1 MYYVALL
8 RGINVGGRTVRMSDL
23 KACFDDMGFK
33 DALTILQTGN
43 VLFSSSQKVD
53 ALKRTIE
60 AGLLREFEYPAH
72 AQIIELSRLRAL
84 VEASPYDEGD
94 PQTHSY
100 VVFFENG
107 LEEQLVNEVKLN
119 PDIERIQ
126 VGDGVLYWNVPK
138 GSTLDTAFAKQ
149 LVKKRFKDFHTTRNM
164 KTLRKVIGEDP
175 KD

>member
-1 MYYVALL
+1 MHYVALL

-23 KACFDDMGFK
+23 KSCFDDMGFE

-53 ALKRTIE
+53 ELKQTIE
-60 AGLLREFEYPAH
+60 AGLQREFEYPAH
-72 AQIIELSRLRAL
+72 VQIIELSRLRAI
-84 VEASPYDEGD
+84 VGASPYEGGD
-94 PQTHSY
+94 PQMHSY

-107 LEEQLVNEVKLN
+107 LEEQLMMEVELN
-119 PDIERIQ
+119 PGIERIQ

-138 GSTLDTAFAKQ
+138 GSTLETSLAKQ
-149 LVKKRFKDFHTTRNM
+149 LTKKRFKDFHTTRNM
-164 KTLRKVIGEDP
+164 KTLRKVMGEDP

>member
-23 KACFDDMGFK
+23 KACFDDMGFE

-43 VLFSSSQKVD
+43 VLFSSSKKPD

-60 AGLLREFEYPAH
+60 AGLLRQFEYPARV
-72 AQIIELSRLRAL
+72 QIFELSRLRAI
-84 VEASPYDEGD
+84 VEASPYDDGD
-94 PQTHSY
+94 PRMHSY

-107 LEEQLVNEVKLN
+107 LEEQLMNDVALN

-126 VGDGVLYWNVPK
+126 MGDGVLYWNVPK

-149 LVKKRFKDFHTTRNM
+149 LVKKRFRDFHTTRNM
-164 KTLRKVIGEDP
+164 TTLRKVIGEEP